1 VNRLTVKH
9 FRAVMVVCGLLLLA
23 LGALKGALGLSLDE
37 QAEKWITNGLFV
49 VAAIAFVQMV
59 SLRRKARE
67 AARKP

>member
-1 VNRLTVKH
+1 ML
-9 FRAVMVVCGLLLLA
+9 VCGLLLLGF
-23 LGALKGALGLSLDE
+23 GALKGALKIDLGE

-49 VAAIAFVQMV
+49 VAAVAFLQML